1 LVRILSSPFVAIP
14 RIIHGH
20 EKIHSGKLRAIG
32 YDAARRLLRVEL
44 EGGAAL
50 EYSGVSADLWR
61 RFTAS
66 GWRGVFTATISRMSF
81 RRKRGAG
88 GGSAGAQRAALD
100 ALFGGGAPSA
110 QDSATDD
117 GDAAAPT
124 PDDAAPR

>member
-1 LVRILSSPFVAIP
+1 MDMK
-14 RIIHGH
+14 
-20 EKIHSGKLRAIG
+20 KIHSGKLRAIG

-61 RFTAS
+61 RFAAS
-66 GWRGVFTATISRMSF
+66 GVAWSF
-81 RRKRGAG
+81 YRDNIEDEFPAKAGARVA
-88 GGSAGAQRAALD
+88 GSAGAQRAALD

-110 QDSATDD
+110 QDNTTDD
-117 GDAAAPT
+117 GDAAAPA